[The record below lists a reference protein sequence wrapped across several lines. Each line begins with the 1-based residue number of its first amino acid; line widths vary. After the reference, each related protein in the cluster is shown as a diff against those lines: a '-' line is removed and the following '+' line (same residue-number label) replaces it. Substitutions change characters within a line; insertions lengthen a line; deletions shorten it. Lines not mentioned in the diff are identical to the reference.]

1 MFLNLCWETQRQIF
15 NEGGEG
21 SQRKGGGKSQ
31 ARGAFASAASAHN
44 ITRGSTNTASMEIS
58 IRSTDTMLQPE
69 QVTSLTTASGH
80 SSVDQQVMDQFTQI
94 KTMVTMLSS
103 FLGQKQE
110 TTTCAAFCNYLS
122 SEVEG
127 IEEKDFQTFKN
138 KAVKL
143 LSNIQSRAKECGRQP
158 QQQTL
163 SRSSSATSTYVPRKF

>member
-1 MFLNLCWETQRQIF
+1 MFLNLCWGTQRQIF

-21 SQRKGGGKSQ
+21 GQRKGGGKSQ
-31 ARGAFASAASAHN
+31 ARGAFASAHN
-44 ITRGSTNTASMEIS
+44 ITRGSTNTDSMEIS
-58 IRSTDTMLQPE
+58 IRSTDTMLQPQ
-69 QVTSLTTASGH
+69 QVTSLTTASGR

-94 KTMVTMLSS
+94 RTMVTMLSS

-127 IEEKDFQTFKN
+127 LEEKDFQTFKN

-143 LSNIQSRAKECGRQP
+143 LSNIQSRAEECGRQP